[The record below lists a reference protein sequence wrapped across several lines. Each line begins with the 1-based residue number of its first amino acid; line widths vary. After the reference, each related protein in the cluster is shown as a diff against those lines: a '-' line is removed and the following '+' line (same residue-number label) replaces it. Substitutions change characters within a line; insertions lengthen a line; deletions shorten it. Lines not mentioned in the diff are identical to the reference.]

1 MTDPGLPDA
10 VQPRLPPF
18 FLAFLGAL
26 VELGPLTMDASLP
39 ARPTMARAFDVSI
52 VTINNTIS
60 LYLIGFGLGQFF
72 GGAISDQIGRK
83 TVGLFG
89 LGLYVIATF
98 GIAEADSIGIV
109 LTLRIV
115 QALGGGCATVIS
127 LAAIRDMYGPTDAG
141 EKYAAVMMIMLLAP
155 LLAPAGGAYLLTFSW
170 RAIFVGLMI
179 YGVLLMLWYGVGIPE
194 TRKGPREPL
203 SFLSTFK
210 QCYEVIN
217 RRVDDRRVPVR
228 YAIAMATAASVL
240 MIFLTNA
247 SFLYIEYFGFSP
259 TAFPFLFG
267 ASALALMAAN
277 LTSMKILSRT
287 DPRRIFRFGCIIQ
300 WIAVAILFAL
310 AVFDW
315 ASIYLVL
322 PLIMFGVGS
331 IGLINPAGNAV
342 YMGYFKRLSGSAAS
356 VFTTSIFFIGSA
368 LGALTGVFFDGSLVP
383 MTAMMLVAATV
394 SNWLAQSVYRAS
406 MPARD

>member
-1 MTDPGLPDA
+1 
-10 VQPRLPPF
+10 
-18 FLAFLGAL
+18 
-26 VELGPLTMDASLP
+26 
-39 ARPTMARAFDVSI
+39 
-52 VTINNTIS
+52 
-60 LYLIGFGLGQFF
+60 
-72 GGAISDQIGRK
+72 
-83 TVGLFG
+83 
-89 LGLYVIATF
+89 
-98 GIAEADSIGIV
+98 
-109 LTLRIV
+109 
-115 QALGGGCATVIS
+115 
-127 LAAIRDMYGPTDAG
+127 MYGPTDAG